1 MNHDDEHILDK
12 VRLFAL
18 DLDGTVYLGS
28 RWIDGTLDFLRSVRE
43 SGREYV
49 FLTNNSSRSLEDYIE
64 KLHRMGLDVGR
75 ETIVT
80 SGQATIYYLQ
90 KTYPGKK
97 VFLLGNEAL
106 RREFQNAGIEL
117 DEEHPELVV
126 TAFDTSLDYRK
137 MCRVCDLVRDG
148 LPYIATHPDFNCPTE
163 TGFIPDIGS
172 IHAFIHA
179 SAFRFPDTIIGKPY
193 SGMADYLKSRVGIS
207 RDAIAMTGDRIYT
220 DIAAGTRN
228 GMRSILV
235 LSGEASLEDAGVSE
249 DVPDLIFDS
258 LKYMIPFL

>member
-1 MNHDDEHILDK
+1 M
-12 VRLFAL
+12 
-18 DLDGTVYLGS
+18 
-28 RWIDGTLDFLRSVRE
+28 
-43 SGREYV
+43 
-49 FLTNNSSRSLEDYIE
+49 
-64 KLHRMGLDVGR
+64 
-75 ETIVT
+75 
-80 SGQATIYYLQ
+80 
-90 KTYPGKK
+90 
-97 VFLLGNEAL
+97 
-106 RREFQNAGIEL
+106 
-117 DEEHPELVV
+117 